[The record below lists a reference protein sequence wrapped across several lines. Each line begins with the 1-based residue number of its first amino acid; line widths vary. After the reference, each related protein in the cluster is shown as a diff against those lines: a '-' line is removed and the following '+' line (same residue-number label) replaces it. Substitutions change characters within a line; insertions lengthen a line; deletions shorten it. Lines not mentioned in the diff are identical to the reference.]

1 MAEWDHIDENSG
13 NWETVLIPVPAPL
26 PQFSVK
32 ASYTMKNM
40 NPGAVYDIIAKA
52 KNKYGWSQMSK
63 VFNFFNKGVDYST
76 QQLSDRSDKQQ
87 QDYQQQFGLM
97 NDQVMDSV
105 QTGNINGA
113 GHPSEFSPR
122 GGGGDGTLSFPAASS
137 KASFSVHR
145 HCAMAMASN
154 LSSHILVLVVLG
166 LWRTLYYQHHLV

>member
-63 VFNFFNKGVDYST
+63 VFNFFNKGVGKLY
-76 QQLSDRSDKQQ
+76 
-87 QDYQQQFGLM
+87 
-97 NDQVMDSV
+97 
-105 QTGNINGA
+105 
-113 GHPSEFSPR
+113 
-122 GGGGDGTLSFPAASS
+122 
-137 KASFSVHR
+137 
-145 HCAMAMASN
+145 
-154 LSSHILVLVVLG
+154 VLFFLG
-166 LWRTLYYQHHLV
+166 RIQKIHHKRFF